1 MYKRGQVTIFIILG
15 IVIVA
20 VLAFVFYL
28 GGISFNEELSYEEAQ
43 RFVSSRTEIVST
55 FVESCSEDSAWVV
68 LRTMGQYGGYVVPR
82 FDLNNPHFELLMPT
96 GDHSTINYASYVDES
111 GDYVNTFPSVNEME
125 QEFENYL
132 QNVALDPDNSEGFAA
147 CIDDFDVF
155 DDSFDGVDSGDLT
168 VDVDFAETIMIRI
181 HYPVTIRRSGYETTI
196 QEYFVELPVN
206 MNEIRSVSSRF
217 ISEVQEENDLVQRR
231 EYFVEKYAE
240 EIEGGLRE
248 DEVGIKWFDTVS
260 IDVGYNNVHNYFFT
274 MQYEHPEL
282 EEAYLFNILVGAGE

>member
-1 MYKRGQVTIFIILG
+1 MHKRGQVTIFIILG

-43 RFVSSRTEIVST
+43 SFVSARTEIVST

-96 GDHSTINYASYVDES
+96 GNHITINYAAYLDEG

-132 QNVALDPDNSEGFAA
+132 QNVALDPDNSEGFAS
-147 CIDDFDVF
+147 CIDGFDVF
-155 DDSFDGVDSGDLT
+155 KDSFDNVDSGDLT

-181 HYPVTIRRSGYETTI
+181 NYPVTVRRSGYETTI
-196 QEYFVELPVN
+196 SEYFVELPVN

-217 ISEVQEENDLVQRR
+217 ISDVMDENDLVQSR
-231 EYFVEKYAE
+231 EYFVEKYTD

-248 DEVGIKWFDTVS
+248 DKIGIDWFDTVS
-260 IDVGYNNVHNYFFT
+260 VETGYNNIHNYYFT

-282 EEAYLFNILVGAGE
+282 EEAYLFNTLVGAGE